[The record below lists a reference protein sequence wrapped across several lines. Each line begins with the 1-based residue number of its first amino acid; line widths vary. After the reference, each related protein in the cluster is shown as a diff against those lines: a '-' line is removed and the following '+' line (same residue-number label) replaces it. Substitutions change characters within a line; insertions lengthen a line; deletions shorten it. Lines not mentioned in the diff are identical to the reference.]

1 MMPDR
6 TTLQNEIGSL
16 LFHSLHV
23 EVSSAHEDLIETGL
37 LDSLKIVELLVELEE
52 HFAIRIPLHDLEID
66 SFRSLGAITNFVLKV
81 RAKVMPSPAEVSLGR
96 SERLSPRTEG
106 LSDE

>member
-6 TTLQNEIGSL
+6 ATLQNEIGSIL
-16 LFHSLHV
+16 LHSLHV
-23 EVSSAHEDLIETGL
+23 EVSSVHEDLIETGL

-52 HFAIRIPLHDLEID
+52 HFAIRIPLRDLEID

-81 RAKVMPSPAEVSLGR
+81 RAKIMPAPVSLGR
-96 SERLSPRTEG
+96 SESLSPRTEG